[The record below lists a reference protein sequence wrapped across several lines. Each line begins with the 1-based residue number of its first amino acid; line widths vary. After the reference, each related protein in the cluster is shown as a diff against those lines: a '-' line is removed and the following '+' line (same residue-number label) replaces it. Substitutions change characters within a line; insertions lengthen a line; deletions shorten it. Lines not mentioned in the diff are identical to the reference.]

1 MPSATIGASDVGRL
15 PENDDVSLFHRY
27 VGEARPLPR
36 EPGRRV
42 APGRAPRRR
51 SPPPDAGT
59 APPPPPYGSEPGE
72 AVERGSRI
80 EYARPGL
87 QRRELRRLHRGYYA
101 VQDQLDLH
109 GLFAAEAERAVLD
122 FIARARRRGL
132 RCIRIVHGK
141 GRSSA
146 GGRPVLKAGV
156 NRWLRLCEG
165 VLAFCPAPEN
175 AGGAGAVHVLLRS

>member
-1 MPSATIGASDVGRL
+1 MPSAAIGAADVDRS
-15 PENDDVSLFHRY
+15 PENDDASLFRRY
-27 VGEARPLPR
+27 VGETRPLR
-36 EPGRRV
+36 EQDRRR
-42 APGRAPRRR
+42 AAAGRAPERR
-51 SPPPDAGT
+51 
-59 APPPPPYGSEPGE
+59 PPPPEGRAAPASFELGPHE
-72 AVERGSRI
+72 AVERGGRI

-122 FIARARRRGL
+122 FIEDARRRRL

>member
-1 MPSATIGASDVGRL
+1 MPSAAIGAADVDRS
-15 PENDDVSLFHRY
+15 PENDDASLFRRY
-27 VGEARPLPR
+27 VGETRPLR
-36 EPGRRV
+36 EQDRRRAAAV
-42 APGRAPRRR
+42 RAPERR
-51 SPPPDAGT
+51 
-59 APPPPPYGSEPGE
+59 PPPPEGRAAPASFELAPHE

-122 FIARARRRGL
+122 FIEDARRRRL

-156 NRWLRLCEG
+156 SRWLRLCEG